1 MKNIYTEKVIVPIYG
16 SILTF
21 YRTDGSFEKLKKGL
35 SKKYNLHYSESAGG
49 SCFSQ
54 IIDGFHNIFITIDT
68 KWYKKDKAALY
79 GTVVHE
85 VVHAVNFMCIQ
96 KGIQPDRY
104 NDESQAY
111 ITEWMFMKAYKF
123 FK

>member
-1 MKNIYTEKVIVPIYG
+1 MKNTYTEKIIVPIYG

-21 YRTDGSFEKLKKGL
+21 YRTDGSFEKLKKAL
-35 SKKYNLHYSESAGG
+35 SKKYDLHYAESAGG
-49 SCFSQ
+49 SCFVKM
-54 IIDGFHNIFITIDT
+54 IDGFHNIFIAIDT
-68 KWYKKDKAALY
+68 EWYKKDKAGLF